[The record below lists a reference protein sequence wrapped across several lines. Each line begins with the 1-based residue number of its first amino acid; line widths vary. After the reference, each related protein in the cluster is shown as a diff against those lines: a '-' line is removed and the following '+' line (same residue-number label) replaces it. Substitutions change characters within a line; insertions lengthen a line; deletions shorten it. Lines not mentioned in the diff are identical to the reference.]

1 MYIHW
6 YPGHMTKAIR
16 MMQKELTNVDSIV
29 YVLDARAPLSSI
41 NSNFNEIIA
50 NKPILYVLNKADLV
64 SQDDVINWKNYF
76 DKQGKTC
83 IVTNSTQK
91 GSSKKII
98 DLLIELNKEKLERYK
113 NRGIN
118 KTIRAMVIGIPNC
131 GKSTLI
137 NSLIAKKKT
146 ITGNKPGVTKGK
158 QWVSID
164 KYIDLLDTPGTLY
177 PDFSDQKKAGNL
189 AIIGSINE
197 SVIDIIDLAYE
208 IIEFLTDNYPTN
220 LKERYNIEEISE
232 IFEKNIFEIGK
243 RRGFF
248 VKGGEIDIEK
258 TAKAIVMDFR
268 RQAFGKIILEKVQ
281 LW

>member
-281 LW
+281 L